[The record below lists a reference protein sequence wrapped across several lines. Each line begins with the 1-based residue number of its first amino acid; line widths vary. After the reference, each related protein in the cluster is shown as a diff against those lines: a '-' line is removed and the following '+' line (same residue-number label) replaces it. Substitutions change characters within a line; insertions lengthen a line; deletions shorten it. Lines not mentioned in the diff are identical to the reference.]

1 MPLRERAGRAGRIGG
16 RLLKGRRRGRGPD
29 EVSTPERQVL
39 RALDGFNDTDQTR
52 KVAGLMRSLGDPQV
66 AAVSLGV
73 VSDGKVRL
81 TVAWELAW
89 YQWEVKVTDDGL
101 AVRELAS
108 GDEIEQLAEVDR
120 AWNARADEAGL
131 LRYGVVGR

>member
-1 MPLRERAGRAGRIGG
+1 MPPRERRAGGG
-16 RLLKGRRRGRGPD
+16 LGRRLLRGRGRPRAEG
-29 EVSTPERQVL
+29 EVSTPERQAL

-52 KVAGLMRSLGDPQV
+52 KVAGLTRSLGDPQV
-66 AAVSLGV
+66 SVVPLGARG
-73 VSDGKVRL
+73 DGNVRV

-89 YQWEVKVTDDGL
+89 YQWEVKVTDEGL

-120 AWNARADEAGL
+120 AWNARADDAGL
-131 LRYGVVGR
+131 LRYGVAG